1 MQLECLLETHYEAEN
16 KKQVFYTV
24 KSDLIKK
31 YINDIERETQI
42 NQNLLSGMVGVTK
55 FYG

>member
-1 MQLECLLETHYEAEN
+1 MQLERLLETHYKAEN

-42 NQNLLSGMVGVTK
+42 NQNLLSGMIGVTT